1 MKAIGIV
8 GLPNVG
14 KSTLFNVITKLA
26 VPAENFPFCTIDK
39 NVGIVEYRDER
50 IQKLASL
57 FQSNEV
63 FPAVIQFVDIA
74 GLVKGASKGEGLGNQ
89 FLSHIREVDL
99 VLYLLRAFPDKQ
111 VTHVYDR
118 IDPKKDFED
127 VLTELILRD
136 VETVEKKLQAM
147 GKDLRSGKDDKVKVQ
162 HAALESLRVQLLE
175 GKTAYRF
182 KNDPANKSSEPIQEI
197 IRDLFLLTAKPFLA
211 VLNIS
216 YIDMS
221 EPDYVKRVAQWKQ
234 EVKEF
239 ADYSFGEGVVGDIAM
254 IDSRFLADSQSFSA
268 EELAEMKS
276 ELSYF
281 CDVQTLIDRAKEKLN
296 YITFYVGNEKDTR
309 SWFLTKGDT
318 AVDAAACIHTSI
330 ADRFVRAQIA
340 KTQDILELGGF
351 TEVKAAG
358 KLQTVGKTYV
368 MEDGDYINV
377 LTS

>member
-1 MKAIGIV
+1 MKSIGIV

-39 NVGIVEYRDER
+39 NVGVVEYHDER
-50 IQKLASL
+50 ITALAKL

-99 VLYLLRAFPDKQ
+99 VMYLLRAFPDKQ

-127 VLTELILRD
+127 VLLELILKD
-136 VETVEKKLQAM
+136 VETVEKKIVAI
-147 GKDLRSGKDDKVKVQ
+147 GKDVRSGKDDKIKVQ
-162 HAALESLRVQLLE
+162 HEALQNLLKHLLE

-182 KNDPANKSSEPIQEI
+182 KNAPENKTNEAIQEVI
-197 IRDLFLLTAKPFLA
+197 HDIFLLSSKPFLV
-211 VLNIS
+211 VLNVS

-221 EPDYVKRVAQWKQ
+221 EPEYVAKVEQWKKDVV
-234 EVKEF
+234 EYADF
-239 ADYSFGEGVVGDIAM
+239 AFGAGVVGEVAL
-254 IDSRFLADSQSFSA
+254 IDSKFLSDIQTFSA
-268 EELAEMKS
+268 SELDEMKN
-276 ELSYF
+276 ELSYY
-281 CDVQTLIDRAKEKLN
+281 CDVQTLIDIAKTKLHFIN
-296 YITFYVGNEKDTR
+296 FYVGNEKDTR
-309 SWFLTKGDT
+309 SWFLTEGDT
-318 AVDAAACIHTSI
+318 AVAAAACIHTSI
-330 ADRFVRAQIA
+330 AERFVRAQIA
-340 KTQDILELGGF
+340 NVADILELGGF
-351 TEVKAAG
+351 NEVKAAG
-358 KLQTVGKTYV
+358 KLQTVGKTHI
-368 MEDGDYINV
+368 MKDGDYINV